1 MSRRLRIT
9 TRPATAL
16 ALTAALAAGGVGCAA
31 RDGRTGSTA
40 NSEEPIKPPQIY
52 ANMPLK
58 EALGAGVDFGGDTLE
73 SVKRLVKRRNEA
85 AKVGP
90 LMEDDLAA
98 GLDSYEP
105 HQLLNGGNLYATFSP
120 VMNPELLQKLVR
132 HERPIARQLGW
143 QLAAIKPSPQI
154 ATTVDRELTRAI
166 ADGEESTVLIP
177 QMANA
182 VLANKLKSSYTLVR
196 QGLMASGEEE
206 FANAMIGL
214 EPARASDDFI
224 AYLAQAP
231 AEELRQLTLAN
242 VNLYTCLAILKHM
255 AVHPPSAG
263 NPQLEHLFLYAVSR
277 NTALAEMAQ
286 TVIETLVPE
295 RTDLMAQLLARH
307 PAWVQIAYVE
317 GARRRA
323 GAKTGLL
330 MAELKKAT
338 TEQDVAAEIDQIKF

>member
-1 MSRRLRIT
+1 MTLT
-9 TRPATAL
+9 TRQAKAF
-16 ALTAALAAGGVGCAA
+16 AVAALLVGIGAGAGVGCAS
-31 RDGRTGSTA
+31 RDGRTASQSA
-40 NSEEPIKPPQIY
+40 SEEPLKPPQIY

-58 EALGAGVDFGGDTLE
+58 EALGAAVDFGGDTLE
-73 SVKRLVKRRNEA
+73 SVKRLVKRRSEG

-90 LMEDDLAA
+90 LMEEDLAA
-98 GLDSYEP
+98 GLDTYEP
-105 HQLLNGGNLYATFSP
+105 HQLLNAGNLYATFSP
-120 VMNPELLQKLVR
+120 TMSPELLSKLVR
-132 HERPIARQLGW
+132 HERPVTRQLGW
-143 QLAAIKPSPQI
+143 QLAAIKPSATI
-154 ATTVDRELTRAI
+154 AAAVDRELTRAI
-166 ADGEESTVLIP
+166 ADGEEGAVLIP

-196 QGLMASGEEE
+196 QGLMANGDEEY
-206 FANAMIGL
+206 AHAMIGL
-214 EPARASDDFI
+214 EPARAADDFLP
-224 AYLAQAP
+224 YLAQAP
-231 AEELRQLTLAN
+231 AEELRQLTLAS
-242 VNLYTCLAILKHM
+242 VNLYTCLAILKHL
-255 AVHPPSAG
+255 AAYPPSAG
-263 NPQLEHLFLYAVSR
+263 NPALEHLFLYAVSR

-286 TVIETLVPE
+286 NVIETLVPE

>member
-1 MSRRLRIT
+1 MKAWT
-9 TRPATAL
+9 TYGLYA
-16 ALTAALAAGGVGCAA
+16 AALGASLAFVSACATPG
-31 RDGRTGSTA
+31 DGRVHNA
-40 NSEEPIKPPQIY
+40 NNAEEPPKPPQIY

-58 EALGAGVDFGGDTLE
+58 EALGAAVDFGGDTLE
-73 SVKRLVKRRNEA
+73 TVKRLVKRRNEA
-85 AKVGP
+85 GHVAP
-90 LMEDDLAA
+90 LIEEDIAR

-105 HQLLNGGNLYATFSP
+105 HQLLNAGNLYAAFASTYSVDLF
-120 VMNPELLQKLVR
+120 QKLVR
-132 HERPIARQLGW
+132 AERPVARQLGW

-154 ATTVDRELTRAI
+154 AASMDRELTRAI
-166 ADGEESTVLIP
+166 AENEESAILIP

-182 VLANKLKSSYTLVR
+182 MLANHLKSSYTILR
-196 QGLMASGEEE
+196 QGLLTSGDEE
-206 FANAMIGL
+206 FAHAMLGL
-214 EPARASDDFI
+214 EPARASDDFMT
-224 AYLAQAP
+224 YLALAP
-231 AEELRQLTLAN
+231 AEELRQLTLAS
-242 VNLYTCLAILKHM
+242 VNLYTCLAILKHQ
-255 AVHPPSAG
+255 ALVPPSAG

-286 TVIETLVPE
+286 TVIEGLVPE